1 MYWDDSL
8 EGFSPW
14 GTSYNYIY
22 NSFLVSLTK
31 KKEGVSIFKGCLSAF
46 YYINQ
51 LSCLSQRSPLLLHN
65 NTFQSNIKSWLHF
78 NL

>member
-14 GTSYNYIY
+14 GTSYNYIF

-31 KKEGVSIFKGCLSAF
+31 KKEDVSIF
-46 YYINQ
+46 
-51 LSCLSQRSPLLLHN
+51 
-65 NTFQSNIKSWLHF
+65 
-78 NL
+78 